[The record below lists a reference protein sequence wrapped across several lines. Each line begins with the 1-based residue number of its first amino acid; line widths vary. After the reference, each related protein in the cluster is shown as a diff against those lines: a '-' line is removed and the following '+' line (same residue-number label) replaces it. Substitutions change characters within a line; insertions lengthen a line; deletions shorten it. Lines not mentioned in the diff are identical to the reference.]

1 MSALDVGTWQ
11 YISVQNNATNAVAAQ
26 GDGPATPSNFNNKFP
41 IPVKF
46 GRNRVQVAVT
56 QIAYTL
62 STFSGRDLYITTDIV
77 GTNQIIGNDLT
88 NSIRLLYLENTADP
102 SLWEPLHLQWVD
114 VTPGD
119 NTMSQIGIV
128 FSDVGLGKISPFLL
142 GPTIVTLAFRTVGG
156 AKVN

>member
-1 MSALDVGTWQ
+1 MDVGDWQ
-11 YISVQNNATNAVAAQ
+11 YITVQSNATNAVAAQ
-26 GDGPATPSNFNNKFP
+26 GSGPATPANFNNKFP

-46 GRNRVQVAVT
+46 GRNRVQVAVA

-62 STFSGRDLYITTDIV
+62 SALSGRDLYITTDVV

-102 SLWEPLHLQWVD
+102 ALWEPLHLQWVD

-128 FSDVGLGKISPFLL
+128 FSDVGAGKISTYML